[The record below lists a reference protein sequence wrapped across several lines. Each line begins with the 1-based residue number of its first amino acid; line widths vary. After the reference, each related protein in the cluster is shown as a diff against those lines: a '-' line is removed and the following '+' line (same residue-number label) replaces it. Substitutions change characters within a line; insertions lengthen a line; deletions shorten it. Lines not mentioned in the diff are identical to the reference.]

1 MHDQRKN
8 CDTDTINQQAYPIE
22 TDVWPKLKFRNEK
35 NIKFLKENWYIDFT
49 FLEEDAV
56 VHINITLLGLLV
68 QLPISFTVLLWPF
81 FFSNFKLLGFRWK
94 RTLVK
99 QT

>member
-35 NIKFLKENWYIDFT
+35 NIKFLKEN
-49 FLEEDAV
+49 
-56 VHINITLLGLLV
+56 
-68 QLPISFTVLLWPF
+68 
-81 FFSNFKLLGFRWK
+81 
-94 RTLVK
+94 
-99 QT
+99 